1 MQTLLSMLGRNP
13 AREAAEILLENTLP
27 VIICTGFPVAGRPE
41 TDGPPG
47 AIALADALLDLR
59 RPVSIATYPLLL
71 DILRK
76 IRPRYQTIVV
86 PTGSRATRR
95 VDSRSVLITIEACGE
110 TADGRFLNMRGADI
124 ADEAPHF
131 EKVFGYHAFVS
142 IGDGGNEFG
151 MGSCA
156 CPILRES

>member
-1 MQTLLSMLGRNP
+1 MVHALHRASAFMSRRNTHDEHPNWIATPSNARGMQTLLNMLGRHP

-47 AIALADALLDLR
+47 AIALADALLYLR

-76 IRPRYQTIVV
+76 IRPRYQTIAV

-95 VDSRSVLITIEACGE
+95 V
-110 TADGRFLNMRGADI
+110 
-124 ADEAPHF
+124 
-131 EKVFGYHAFVS
+131 
-142 IGDGGNEFG
+142 
-151 MGSCA
+151 
-156 CPILRES
+156 